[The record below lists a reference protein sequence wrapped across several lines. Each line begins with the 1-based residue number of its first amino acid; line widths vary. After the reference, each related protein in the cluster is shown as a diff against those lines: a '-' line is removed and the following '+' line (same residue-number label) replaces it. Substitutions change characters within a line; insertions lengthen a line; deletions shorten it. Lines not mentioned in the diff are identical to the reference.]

1 MLVSVVVACSHELQ
15 PTGRR
20 RNDRRLH
27 CRTATRGGALDE
39 HYGACEKVFGGQ
51 HNDLGAEA
59 RTRVSQIIWLLTE
72 VGRYLMIGIEAQTL
86 QNEIGAQLSA
96 GQVTNNG
103 MSECSPRR

>member
-1 MLVSVVVACSHELQ
+1 MSCNQQDDVATTDDCFVALQ
-15 PTGRR
+15 RE
-20 RNDRRLH
+20 
-27 CRTATRGGALDE
+27 GGALDE

-59 RTRVSQIIWLLTE
+59 RTRVSQIIRLLTE

-96 GQVTNNG
+96 GQATNNG